1 MQIFYKKFLFFL
13 LKNLKWEYLLKNM
26 PVLTNPIEKN
36 NKEELRDRDKL
47 SVESNAG
54 KYRSFIILKYLQEN
68 LYI

>member
-1 MQIFYKKFLFFL
+1 MQIFYKIFLFFL